1 MTNSE
6 GIPRRTVKELI
17 AKYKLEPDI
26 QDLYVEGVRDR
37 NIYNWYLKSTG
48 RSDVT
53 LVEIQLVEISKECL
67 ESHGLDGGNR
77 NRVIALSL
85 ELDGCFPKTL
95 SYVRCIADSDF
106 DYVLKSGRTSLHLIY
121 TDYTSVDLYAYDRNL
136 FVKLLMLGFNCPQG
150 EIVPLLASM
159 AVVLRDLFAMRA
171 ANEALKWKMTM
182 VPFTRH
188 CKVNGPDIVL
198 DREAHMAS
206 QLTSASRMTQREE
219 FEATCKQILAVH
231 VDDPRKAIHGEDFLE
246 LLGWYLRRRF
256 SWSGYSRGKRSAIV
270 TLWPSL
276 EYSMLAKETLFLQ
289 LEQIYAHNETLL
301 RW

>member
-1 MTNSE
+1 MSDFIHMTNSE

-106 DYVLKSGRTSLHLIY
+106 DYVLKSGRTL
-121 TDYTSVDLYAYDRNL
+121 YTS
-136 FVKLLMLGFNCPQG
+136 FIP
-150 EIVPLLASM
+150 ITLASIY
-159 AVVLRDLFAMRA
+159 MR
-171 ANEALKWKMTM
+171 T
-182 VPFTRH
+182 TGI
-188 CKVNGPDIVL
+188 C
-198 DREAHMAS
+198 S
-206 QLTSASRMTQREE
+206 
-219 FEATCKQILAVH
+219 
-231 VDDPRKAIHGEDFLE
+231 
-246 LLGWYLRRRF
+246 
-256 SWSGYSRGKRSAIV
+256 
-270 TLWPSL
+270 
-276 EYSMLAKETLFLQ
+276 
-289 LEQIYAHNETLL
+289 
-301 RW
+301 